1 MINASEKLRKV
12 RRRKALLD
20 KETTSTDAPRLVCSD
35 HNDEAENGP
44 QMLVSR
50 IGVSTS
56 NV

>member
-1 MINASEKLRKV
+1 MINASEKVREV

-20 KETTSTDAPRLVCSD
+20 EETTSTNAPRLVCSD

-50 IGVSTS
+50 IGVSTGI
-56 NV
+56 V